1 MPTYANNLKRRIGW
15 DYRTTQSG
23 TSKWVWESITQ
34 SYKYVGYNTSYT
46 HEHPLWKLVS
56 SGAGQDTN
64 LTWTPSNYNRS
75 TAFDSLWGTY
85 TTFGNF
91 LYGYTE
97 DYTLNSSDNFVF
109 DFVAFAQPS
118 SSNTGYQDN
127 AMFKLYKAD
136 VNGYP
141 SWLEFGVTTYRYF
154 SSGNKI
160 QFKYYVKE
168 KTVVSFEQ
176 DYYSSGVHRWGV
188 SQTTLAEDS
197 QFSSPSN
204 YPLTVTL
211 YSFVNRMK
219 VVRNGNKIEWWRNGI
234 KQFDITKTAE
244 TYYNYSFDPY
254 TLYTTSF
261 YTNGITDTY
270 LYLDEIQLRVNNL
283 TSSDLTDTVSP
294 IKDNWFG
301 TVSESSAGTLTCQP
315 GFLYDESFNLNSPST
330 ISADSVNDIQ
340 MVVEQLQSEYN
351 TSTTAKN
358 FVRFPELTQ
367 IYMEPGYV
375 ETGSS
380 YAGSATNDFDYVL
393 DNYFVDNYVNEALEQ
408 PGATPATYGITD
420 DEYFATETFVPSV
433 TMLQS
438 FVSESTVPNVLL
450 GQIVR
455 SEANVSSQSQTTV
468 SGIRTRQLEASVASE
483 TTASFSGGRIFDID
497 KTLQSETNATIDS
510 GRLQQFAADLLSQ
523 TQQTSVPFLLKGG
536 LGIVAGASAI
546 FTEGGYLQSSG
557 GLNFNA
563 QADIVL
569 GNNVNSNTGII
580 LKGFEVD
587 ANSESTTLFN
597 AGKFYTINESLLSQS
612 QVIGVPGYLWTGEA
626 TVSSDTAFTSQA
638 GLSFLAPQAF
648 VESTFTVPNT
658 LAGFRL
664 LGITTLVSNNFQLV
678 AGKKWLVDPY
688 RRLLVKSE
696 TRLSTIPLETALFTV
711 DMENRLNTITQET
724 NDILVKQE
732 TRNYKIKQAPI
743 VFLDNARTERV

>member
-23 TSKWVWESITQ
+23 TSKWVWETITQ
-34 SYKYVGYNTSYT
+34 SYKYVGYSTTYT
-46 HEHPLWKLVS
+46 HQHPLWKLVPGS
-56 SGAGQDTN
+56 TGQDTN
-64 LTWTPSNYNRS
+64 LSWTPNNYNQS

-85 TTFGNF
+85 TFFGNF

-109 DFVAFAQPS
+109 DFVAFAQPPS
-118 SSNTGYQDN
+118 FNTGFQDN
-127 AMFKLYKAD
+127 AIFKLYKAD

-160 QFKYYVKE
+160 EFKYYVKE

-204 YPLTVTL
+204 YPLTVSL
-211 YSFVNRMK
+211 QSFINRMK
-219 VVRNGNKIEWWRNGI
+219 VVRNGNKIEFWRNGI

-261 YTNGITDTY
+261 YTNGIIDTY

-283 TSSDLTDTVSP
+283 TASDLTATVSP

-315 GFLYDESFNLNSPST
+315 GFLYDESFNLNTPST
-330 ISADSVNDIQ
+330 ISADSVNNISSSQ
-340 MVVEQLQSEYN
+340 TLLNEYN
-351 TSTTAKN
+351 ISTTAN
-358 FVRFPELTQ
+358 NRVGFPELTQ
-367 IYMEPGYV
+367 IYIEPGYV
-375 ETGSS
+375 ETGAQ
-380 YAGSATNDFDYVL
+380 YAGNAVNDYDYVL
-393 DNYFVDNYVNEALEQ
+393 DGYYTVDYIEEATLQIANSSGANISDDNYF
-408 PGATPATYGITD
+408 G
-420 DEYFATETFVPSV
+420 TETFVPSV

-438 FVSESTVPNVLL
+438 FVSESTVPNVLM

-468 SGIRTRQLEASVASE
+468 SGIRARQLEASVASE

-510 GRLQQFAADLLSQ
+510 GRLQQIAADLLSQ

-536 LGIVAGASAI
+536 LGIVAGASAV

-597 AGKFYTINESLLSQS
+597 AGKVYTINESLLSQS

-626 TVSSDTAFTSQA
+626 DLINQSAIIVD
-638 GLSFLAPQAF
+638 GGISFLAPQAF
-648 VESTFTVPNT
+648 IQSQFTVPNT

-664 LGITTLVSNNFQLV
+664 LGITTLVSNNFQLAV
-678 AGKKWLVDPY
+678 GKKWLVDPY
-688 RRLLVKSE
+688 RRLIVDPE
-696 TRLSTIPLETALFTV
+696 TRLTVIPLETSLFRV
-711 DMENRLNTITQET
+711 DMENRLNTIIEET
-724 NDILVKQE
+724 KNIIVKQE
-732 TRNYKIKQAPI
+732 TRKYHIPQAPI
-743 VFLDNARTERV
+743 VFVSDTRTERV